1 MYLILF
7 IIFIVIFCFLII
19 PIPGNIAAN
28 RGISGSE
35 LQTIKILS
43 WCGLFWGI
51 TWFIALGL
59 ALIWKPG
66 KWISDKDTDKQSNT
80 TPDFEKIEKLH
91 SLYISKAITKQ
102 EYEKMKKEI
111 LQRN

>member
-1 MYLILF
+1 MYLVLF

-28 RGISGSE
+28 RGITGSE
-35 LQTIKILS
+35 LTTIRILS

-59 ALIWKPG
+59 ALIWKPE
-66 KWISDKDTDKQSNT
+66 KWISDKDSK
-80 TPDFEKIEKLH
+80 FEELEKAHKLM
-91 SLYISKAITKQ
+91 KNGGITKQ
-102 EYEKMKKEI
+102 EYEKIKKE
-111 LQRN
+111 LL